1 MKIIVLP
8 GDGIGPETVSVAT
21 ATLRAVDAKF
31 GLGLDLQHDVAGH
44 DSLKQYGT
52 TVRRAARST
61 RRSTSGKTSTCLPT
75 FARPAPTRAA
85 AHGMACLI
93 WWSYAKTPR
102 GSTPTAISNPVAAK
116 C

>member
-21 ATLRAVDAKF
+21 TALRAVDAKF

-52 TVRRAARST
+52 TVRPHLLDAVKAADGLILGPMST
-61 RRSTSGKTSTCLPT
+61 YDFKDES
-75 FARPAPTRAA
+75 
-85 AHGMACLI
+85 
-93 WWSYAKTPR
+93 R
-102 GSTPTAISNPVAAK
+102 GEINPSK
-116 C
+116 Y